1 MLDSGLLFFAFC
13 LCELLSVS
21 VFNDFSSQVALDLH
35 LFQTTPKKE
44 QNVLRLFLEHILL
57 LNNTRWPMSASNIT
71 SSVFYALR
79 TKPAQKQYD
88 DEHLEY
94 GWKLA
99 EWLLSGAYSVNT
111 QTIFFLVNTF
121 TKIIL
126 NVSI

>member
-94 GWKLA
+94 G
-99 EWLLSGAYSVNT
+99 
-111 QTIFFLVNTF
+111 
-121 TKIIL
+121 
-126 NVSI
+126 